1 MCSYG
6 LTHLYLEE
14 GIPSVTLLTQHSRD
28 RRPAERHY
36 WMSHGRGHHD
46 RIDEDPTT
54 SYTSIMSPLPI
65 VINEVDRRNDPLAGS
80 LAASSIAPCL
90 ESPSAEEFVH
100 TREDILVVTDKGV
113 RIQYGPMGS
122 TEHDDMSYEEVNINH
137 NSTRSSWSYAD
148 FQRRAPQVPPA
159 MTPVHSEHNPD
170 DLPFRI
176 SNDAKRR
183 RGNTMSYLEESP
195 RAPSTGSFGSRWRNS
210 FFAFRLISSSAV
222 LLVVAAACLTLH
234 ELSKKKHHW
243 CPNMVDATKYSRIV
257 VISSLVE
264 AILVVPALIPSYCG
278 LYRVSETRKVI
289 RRPFLQICEIVV
301 VAQMVVYGVQLILWI
316 FRMVEEQPSTCGA
329 KEKHFESTDKLI
341 IYVKLWSILPIGVL
355 LWWQITVFCLFRTHL
370 KLQIGSAND
379 SKHSANLKGWLKRLF
394 TLPAFGRRNKII
406 RQLRTDLFK
415 AAMTGDVVS
424 AEQLLEQ
431 SVRLLG
437 REFASKKLY
446 HEPRMWLWA
455 FARSRKNPLHVAVA
469 RSDIAMIELFM
480 KYRFDVNAR
489 DKVSRVNFNFGL
501 FFKWTRLMVKTQDF
515 MQPPADSMFV
525 TVFVTPLQV
534 AVQNGHIEAV
544 RTLLKHNADVDK
556 LPRASF
562 YHQSAVKPPIF
573 FADHVQ
579 VMKLLLAHQT
589 NLLYVQTH
597 GARVVTPLQ
606 RNVLTFRTTQ
616 ANLLEEYGSDV
627 ALTPLHT
634 AAAADDHKR
643 VESLVRS
650 GLDPDVLGE
659 LVAGFYQR
667 TPLHWAAISGS
678 ANSARHLLAHGANPM
693 AVDRFGRT
701 PLHWAARNN
710 HVQVVQLLLEYKAD
724 ANAMDSDGY
733 PVLCV
738 AAQAEGVSVEVIGL
752 LVSAGADLAFKDR
765 DGNTPLHIALIN
777 ENRQTAVSL
786 LRNNADIMATNLAGQ
801 RAVDCTTST
810 ELQFAVKK
818 EAGSRDVMISYT
830 HARSH
835 VAKAVRDYLVGE
847 HARMTC
853 WMDTMDPSGI
863 GGGAVWREEIARG
876 IYNAKVVV
884 AVVCDGY
891 SRSEWCLKE
900 LAFARL
906 ARTPAVVLVVDPNG
920 MSSEVERYV
929 SSEFIL
935 PFGDFNPDA
944 PAFPDHIVS
953 TIRTAMQ
960 SKGMPLVPAITTVI
974 DGNAPYRRVLICF
987 SAKDS
992 FVDRICY
999 SLQSRGYIPVAATK
1013 PLSDMDFTEG
1023 PDADALLA
1031 SSTVVFVLGPNWNQK
1046 ANFGGLERALS
1057 QATQCHKRI
1066 VPIVVGDQC
1075 LDFSRLYSLS
1085 RTLWYPF
1092 LDGVAFDAS
1101 FDYLATHLSLELPLM
1116 KKKKEAVNRAS
1127 HGDASFLNFYDDD
1140 ASSSVSSA
1148 FV

>member
-1 MCSYG
+1 
-6 LTHLYLEE
+6 
-14 GIPSVTLLTQHSRD
+14 
-28 RRPAERHY
+28 
-36 WMSHGRGHHD
+36 
-46 RIDEDPTT
+46 
-54 SYTSIMSPLPI
+54 MSPLPI

-195 RAPSTGSFGSRWRNS
+195 RAPSTGSFGS
-210 FFAFRLISSSAV
+210 
-222 LLVVAAACLTLH
+222 
-234 ELSKKKHHW
+234 
-243 CPNMVDATKYSRIV
+243 
-257 VISSLVE
+257 
-264 AILVVPALIPSYCG
+264 
-278 LYRVSETRKVI
+278 
-289 RRPFLQICEIVV
+289 
-301 VAQMVVYGVQLILWI
+301 
-316 FRMVEEQPSTCGA
+316 RMVEEQPSTCGA

-579 VMKLLLAHQT
+579 
-589 NLLYVQTH
+589 
-597 GARVVTPLQ
+597 Q

-1075 LDFSRLYSLS
+1075 LDFSRL
-1085 RTLWYPF
+1085 
-1092 LDGVAFDAS
+1092 
-1101 FDYLATHLSLELPLM
+1101 
-1116 KKKKEAVNRAS
+1116 
-1127 HGDASFLNFYDDD
+1127 
-1140 ASSSVSSA
+1140 
-1148 FV
+1148 

>member
-1 MCSYG
+1 
-6 LTHLYLEE
+6 
-14 GIPSVTLLTQHSRD
+14 
-28 RRPAERHY
+28 
-36 WMSHGRGHHD
+36 
-46 RIDEDPTT
+46 
-54 SYTSIMSPLPI
+54 MSPLPI
-65 VINEVDRRNDPLAGS
+65 VINEMDRRNDPLAGS

-195 RAPSTGSFGSRWRNS
+195 RAPSTGSFGS
-210 FFAFRLISSSAV
+210 
-222 LLVVAAACLTLH
+222 
-234 ELSKKKHHW
+234 
-243 CPNMVDATKYSRIV
+243 
-257 VISSLVE
+257 
-264 AILVVPALIPSYCG
+264 
-278 LYRVSETRKVI
+278 
-289 RRPFLQICEIVV
+289 
-301 VAQMVVYGVQLILWI
+301 
-316 FRMVEEQPSTCGA
+316 RMVEEQPSTCGA

-525 TVFVTPLQV
+525 TVLVTPLQV

-579 VMKLLLAHQT
+579 
-589 NLLYVQTH
+589 
-597 GARVVTPLQ
+597 Q

-830 HARSH
+830 HAHSH

-974 DGNAPYRRVLICF
+974 DGNAPHRRVLICF

-1116 KKKKEAVNRAS
+1116 KKKKEAVNRPS

>member
-1 MCSYG
+1 
-6 LTHLYLEE
+6 
-14 GIPSVTLLTQHSRD
+14 
-28 RRPAERHY
+28 
-36 WMSHGRGHHD
+36 
-46 RIDEDPTT
+46 
-54 SYTSIMSPLPI
+54 MSPLPI

-195 RAPSTGSFGSRWRNS
+195 RAPSTGSFGSR
-210 FFAFRLISSSAV
+210 
-222 LLVVAAACLTLH
+222 
-234 ELSKKKHHW
+234 
-243 CPNMVDATKYSRIV
+243 
-257 VISSLVE
+257 
-264 AILVVPALIPSYCG
+264 
-278 LYRVSETRKVI
+278 
-289 RRPFLQICEIVV
+289 
-301 VAQMVVYGVQLILWI
+301 
-316 FRMVEEQPSTCGA
+316 MVEEQPSTCGA

-446 HEPRMWLWA
+446 H
-455 FARSRKNPLHVAVA
+455 AVA

-579 VMKLLLAHQT
+579 
-589 NLLYVQTH
+589 
-597 GARVVTPLQ
+597 Q

>member
-1 MCSYG
+1 
-6 LTHLYLEE
+6 
-14 GIPSVTLLTQHSRD
+14 
-28 RRPAERHY
+28 
-36 WMSHGRGHHD
+36 
-46 RIDEDPTT
+46 
-54 SYTSIMSPLPI
+54 MSPLPI

-195 RAPSTGSFGSRWRNS
+195 RAPSTGSFGSR
-210 FFAFRLISSSAV
+210 
-222 LLVVAAACLTLH
+222 
-234 ELSKKKHHW
+234 
-243 CPNMVDATKYSRIV
+243 
-257 VISSLVE
+257 
-264 AILVVPALIPSYCG
+264 
-278 LYRVSETRKVI
+278 
-289 RRPFLQICEIVV
+289 
-301 VAQMVVYGVQLILWI
+301 
-316 FRMVEEQPSTCGA
+316 MVEEQPSTCGA

-446 HEPRMWLWA
+446 H
-455 FARSRKNPLHVAVA
+455 AVA

-489 DKVSRVNFNFGL
+489 DKVSR
-501 FFKWTRLMVKTQDF
+501 VKTQDF

-579 VMKLLLAHQT
+579 
-589 NLLYVQTH
+589 
-597 GARVVTPLQ
+597 Q